1 MKAPVVVAQIP
12 ATWDIE
18 QNLSAIAT
26 VLAAA
31 QAGEVVVLPEG
42 ALSGYGSDLSVLDRL
57 NPTALAHATDRLA
70 ALARKQAVHCSAAR
84 CCSSTAP
91 GATPP
96 STSLRTA
103 PDGPTARSTWR

>member
-1 MKAPVVVAQIP
+1 MKAPVAVAQIP

-42 ALSGYGSDLSVLDRL
+42 ALSGYGPDLSVLDRL
-57 NPTALAHATDRLA
+57 NPTSP
-70 ALARKQAVHCSAAR
+70 RK
-84 CCSSTAP
+84 
-91 GATPP
+91 
-96 STSLRTA
+96 A
-103 PDGPTARSTWR
+103 PDGATGRSTWP